1 MLKSLFTKKQI
12 LIRQNGEVNY
22 LSLPSWMQLFLFSTA
37 IIICAIA
44 ATGSY
49 QYIELNKVI
58 NEQHVI
64 IEKKQHELDAL
75 HLSYQEKQDK
85 LARELNEIND
95 KSQLLSNM
103 LESLP
108 ESERA
113 QFASADQTNTIEE
126 EKDTLE
132 KPNKVEQAREEN
144 KKASEQETTAV
155 NKAGQVKQ
163 EQAPEANEKTSKKET
178 KTPLQ
183 TRLLGQKL
191 MLERQFD
198 VLDNI
203 VKARTDTL
211 LATIKKAGIDHNSLL
226 EQTEN
231 NHAQGGP
238 FNGVT
243 TDYLT
248 EEQQVL
254 LDKVVLLN
262 TLNGQLASLPT
273 MLPAKHFYVSS
284 AYGLRTDPISK
295 RKAMHRGID
304 MAGPR
309 NTKIFAAASGKVKR
323 AGRNGGFGNFIEIE
337 HANGFVTR
345 YGHLEKLSVKRGQVV
360 AKDQLIGFMGS
371 SGRSTSTH
379 LHYEILH
386 NGKYINPLKLTK
398 AFENVF

>member
-85 LARELNEIND
+85 LARELSEIND

-113 QFASADQTNTIEE
+113 QFASAEQTNTIEE
-126 EKDTLE
+126 QTDTLE
-132 KPNKVEQAREEN
+132 KPSQIEQEQSPEEN
-144 KKASEQETTAV
+144 EE
-155 NKAGQVKQ
+155 
-163 EQAPEANEKTSKKET
+163 TSKKET

-183 TRLLGQKL
+183 ARLIGQKH

-211 LATIKKAGIDHNSLL
+211 LETIKKAGIDHNLL
-226 EQTEN
+226 LAQTEN

-248 EEQQVL
+248 KEQRVL

-345 YGHLEKLSVKRGQVV
+345 YGHLEKLSVKRGQAV

-386 NGKYINPLKLTK
+386 NGKYINPLKLTR